1 MAWWISSGFSNT
13 ALHCTAFGLHFTD
26 LEKSSPSKSR
36 GKKTVKTLTLKEIV
50 NIPGVKTMCC
60 LFFTTC
66 AIEYT
71 CGSWGSTFL
80 VEYKHLASDQAAKMV
95 MFYYIGMALGRFLS
109 GILAARLNSWQIIKI
124 GQYILG

>member
-26 LEKSSPSKSR
+26 LEKVHPQKVE

-66 AIEYT
+66 AIDT
-71 CGSWGSTFL
+71 L
-80 VEYKHLASDQAAKMV
+80 VEAGGAHSL
-95 MFYYIGMALGRFLS
+95 
-109 GILAARLNSWQIIKI
+109 
-124 GQYILG
+124 